1 MRFENKINRLNKELN
16 FNRHHKNLFF
26 NVIKVKI
33 LNKVKKTYTCIIIKL
48 YLVMKIAKF
57 QVAK

>member
-16 FNRHHKNLFF
+16 FNRNHKNIFF
-26 NVIKVKI
+26 NVIKVKN
-33 LNKVKKTYTCIIIKL
+33 LNKFIKTYTCIIIKL

-57 QVAK
+57 